1 MRQGEL
7 PPCGLRAWTLGR
19 WSCSLQRLHNR
30 AVLLSLGIASHVQY
44 APAFSISLYHIV
56 CQRIQQGLEAR
67 HTPGRALVVRG
78 AGSRAC
84 VCVPCRECRER
95 RDHII
100 SQSQQKRQAR
110 EDKQGQG
117 VVYT

>member
-1 MRQGEL
+1 M
-7 PPCGLRAWTLGR
+7 CNNICT
-19 WSCSLQRLHNR
+19 CF
-30 AVLLSLGIASHVQY
+30 QY
-44 APAFSISLYHIV
+44 ISLPHIV
-56 CQRIQQGLEAR
+56 CVNVYNEGLR
-67 HTPGRALVVRG
+67 RDTPGRALVVRG

-95 RDHII
+95 RDHFI

-110 EDKQGQG
+110 EDKRGQG

>member
-1 MRQGEL
+1 M
-7 PPCGLRAWTLGR
+7 CNM
-19 WSCSLQRLHNR
+19 H
-30 AVLLSLGIASHVQY
+30 LLSVYLVPTHTPHKST
-44 APAFSISLYHIV
+44 
-56 CQRIQQGLEAR
+56 RIQRGLEAR

-110 EDKQGQG
+110 EDKRGQG